1 METKS
6 SLMKNIIVGTAGH
19 IDHGKTTLVR
29 ALTGIDTDRLEE
41 EKRRGISIDLGF
53 AHLTHANIQFGFVDV
68 PGHERFVKNMLAG
81 AAGIDL
87 VILVI
92 GADESIKPQT
102 REHFDICRLL
112 GIRHGLIALTK
123 ADLVDPELLELVKL
137 EAAEFAAG
145 SFLEDAPILAVS
157 GTTGQGLAELR
168 DALVQ
173 LSSLVP
179 PRDTQ
184 GPFRL
189 PIDRSF
195 TLHGFGT
202 VVTGTLASGCIRL
215 EDEVEV
221 HPQGRRL
228 RVRNLQVHGGPVPSA
243 TAGQRTAVNLAAVE
257 AADLQR
263 GMALTPP
270 GLFRATQIIDC
281 SFDLLPT
288 ALPLKH
294 RQPIHFHA
302 ATSELEA
309 EVRLLRGT
317 TPIAPGQSGYVR
329 LHLSEPVLLLPGD
342 RFIARMFSPVTTIGG
357 GTVLD
362 NHPSPHLRKPAVLAR
377 LPELV
382 GAGLGAR
389 LRLFAAES
397 EIGETAA
404 NLAARCGAHPQAVL
418 AEAPR
423 AGLIPVKDP
432 ELRLIP
438 HSILGSA
445 QSRLQTVLADFHR
458 SNPLLPG
465 MPKAS
470 APFPAFLVDLL
481 LSGTKEVVADGDLLR
496 LASHRLQLKADEDEA
511 AAKIESLFRQ
521 AGLTVP
527 PVPEVLSKSGIDP
540 VRARS
545 LLQLMLRDGRLVK
558 IAADLIY
565 HREAITN
572 LRQILSSRK
581 GQHFHVADFKDWTG
595 VSRKYAIPLLEFLD
609 RERLTRRDGDRRLI
623 L

>member
-1 METKS
+1 
-6 SLMKNIIVGTAGH
+6 
-19 IDHGKTTLVR
+19 
-29 ALTGIDTDRLEE
+29 
-41 EKRRGISIDLGF
+41 
-53 AHLTHANIQFGFVDV
+53 
-68 PGHERFVKNMLAG
+68 MLAG

-137 EAAEFAAG
+137 EAAEFATG
-145 SFLEDAPILAVS
+145 SFLENAPILAVS
-157 GTTGQGLAELR
+157 GATGQGLAELR
-168 DALVQ
+168 DALTR
-173 LSSLVP
+173 LSEQVP

-195 TLHGFGT
+195 SLHGFGT
-202 VVTGTLASGCIRL
+202 VVTGTLASGRIRV

-228 RVRNLQVHGGPVPSA
+228 RVRNLQVHGGPVDTA

-263 GMALTPP
+263 GMVLTPP
-270 GLFRATQIIDC
+270 GLFRATQTIDC
-281 SFDLLPT
+281 AFDLLPS

-294 RQPIHFHA
+294 RQPIHFHSS
-302 ATSELEA
+302 TSELEA

-317 TPIAPGQSGYVR
+317 EPLAPGQSGFVR
-329 LHLSEPVLLLPGD
+329 LLLSEPILLLPGD

-377 LPELV
+377 LPEL
-382 GAGLGAR
+382 AHASLAAR
-389 LRLFAAES
+389 LRLFASES
-397 EIGETAA
+397 ETGDTVA
-404 NLAARCGAHPQAVL
+404 NLAARCGAHPQAIL
-418 AEAPR
+418 AQATA

-432 ELRLIP
+432 EPRLVP
-438 HSILGSA
+438 LA
-445 QSRLQTVLADFHR
+445 ALATTLARLQAALADFHR
-458 SNPLLPG
+458 QNPLLPG

-470 APFPAFLVDLL
+470 APVPAFLLDLL
-481 LSGTKEVVADGDLLR
+481 LTRTKDVVADGDILR
-496 LASHRLQLKADEDEA
+496 LATHRLQLKADEDEA
-511 AAKIESLFRQ
+511 AAKMESLFRQ
-521 AGLTVP
+521 AGLAVP
-527 PVPEVLSKSGIDP
+527 AVPEVLAKSGIDP
-540 VRARS
+540 SRARS
-545 LLQLMLRDGRLVK
+545 LLQLLLRDGRLVK
-558 IAADLIY
+558 ITADLIC
-565 HREAITN
+565 HREALVS
-572 LRQILSSRK
+572 LRQILASRK
-581 GQHFHVADFKDWTG
+581 GQAFQVAEFKDWTG